1 MILIT
6 GASGFVGKHL
16 VEALNTCGLRCRE
29 VPFREGGEDVTG
41 RLKLVDRHHGHD
53 LTDVSTLTPLVN
65 EKIDTVI
72 HLASATPAANVYSKD
87 YFRTNVT
94 GTINLLKSI
103 NKRHIKK
110 IILLSSIS
118 VYKINKDADT
128 YFREDSEITTLQ
140 ESPYGYSKYL
150 QESLIQE
157 YCSKHSIGY
166 VIFRASSI
174 YGRGMP
180 PTLISIFNE
189 KSKRNE
195 NLEITTKNYKQN
207 FIYVG
212 DVVELVKQAR
222 DSDVTGIYNLFSD
235 CTLDIEQ
242 LAKTIISINN
252 SSSDILKKYNSE
264 DKYNKIYYNTKLH
277 RDFNFK
283 FIPMGE

>member
-16 VEALNTCGLRCRE
+16 VEALK
-29 VPFREGGEDVTG
+29 G
-41 RLKLVDRHHGHD
+41 RPMILVDRHHGYD
-53 LTDVSTLTPLVN
+53 LTEDTVNTLMPLIN
-65 EKIDTVI
+65 RKIDTVV
-72 HLASATPAANVYSKD
+72 HLASVTPANANSKD

-94 GTINLLKSI
+94 GTINLLKSLD
-103 NKRHIKK
+103 KRHIKK

-140 ESPYGYSKYL
+140 ESPYGYSKYV
-150 QESLIQE
+150 QESLIRE
-157 YCSKHSIGY
+157 YCSEYSIEC

-174 YGRGMP
+174 YGHGMP
-180 PTLISIFNE
+180 TTLISVFNE

-212 DVVELVKQAR
+212 DVVELIKQSI
-222 DSDVTGIYNLFSD
+222 DSDVTGIYNMFSD

-242 LAKTIISINN
+242 LAKAVISINN
-252 SSSDILKKYNSE
+252 CSSDILKKYDSE
-264 DKYNKIYYNTKLH
+264 NKYNKIYYNTKLH

-283 FIPMGE
+283 FTIIFEKLEEK

>member
-16 VEALNTCGLRCRE
+16 VEALK
-29 VPFREGGEDVTG
+29 G
-41 RLKLVDRHHGHD
+41 RPMILVDRHHGHD
-53 LTDVSTLTPLVN
+53 LTDVNTLIPLIN
-65 EKIDTVI
+65 QKIDTVV
-72 HLASATPAANVYSKD
+72 HMASVTPANAYSKD

-94 GTINLLKSI
+94 GTINLLKSLGELPSDKSGGI
-103 NKRHIKK
+103 LYPSTPRYKRHIKK

-128 YFREDSEITTLQ
+128 YLREDSEITTLQ

-150 QESLIQE
+150 QESPIQE
-157 YCSKHSIGY
+157 YCSDYSIECL
-166 VIFRASSI
+166 IFRASSI
-174 YGRGMP
+174 YGHGMP
-180 PTLISIFNE
+180 TTLISAFNE
-189 KSKRNE
+189 KSKGNE

-242 LAKTIISINN
+242 LAKTVISINN
-252 SSSDILKKYNSE
+252 SSSEILKKYNSE